1 MPTSQP
7 SVAAFTSPELE
18 ALTPELP
25 GPTDKA
31 AFWLQRDIVRGVF
44 QPDERLKVEQLT
56 KFYKVGH
63 SPIREAILLL
73 SSTGLVVHEH
83 QKGYRVAPVSVA
95 DYIDV
100 VDAYKAV
107 YQLVLFKSVERGDQA
122 WEERVVVMLHRTMK
136 VRKVLPD
143 GDPLA
148 RELWQRA
155 YKALHRELLS
165 GSGSP
170 VLERIFANLG
180 DRAERYLNLYADFE
194 TDRERDHHAEHREI
208 VDALIARDGERLHDL
223 ITHYFAGAQ
232 PMRDIVIQRLEAL
245 EGQRGARRRRAP
257 ATAPKAAAKPVRK
270 AGRGRPRKTA

>member
-1 MPTSQP
+1 MPTSLP
-7 SVAAFTSPELE
+7 SVATFHAPELDALSPEL
-18 ALTPELP
+18 A

-44 QPDERLKVEQLT
+44 QPYERLKVEQLT
-56 KFYKVGH
+56 KFYKLGH

-95 DYIDV
+95 DYLDV
-100 VDAYKAV
+100 LDAYQAI
-107 YQLVLFKSVERGDQA
+107 YHLVLSKSVERGDEA
-122 WEERVVVMLHRTMK
+122 WEERVVVVLHRTMK
-136 VRKVLPD
+136 VRKVMPD

-170 VLERIFANLG
+170 VLQRIYSNLG

-194 TDRERDHHAEHREI
+194 ADRERDHHAEHREI
-208 VDALIARDGERLHDL
+208 VDALIARDGDRLHRL
-223 ITHYFAGAQ
+223 IGTFFAGAQ
-232 PMRDIVIQRLEAL
+232 PMRDIVVQRLEAIEAQNGL
-245 EGQRGARRRRAP
+245 RRRRAAP
-257 ATAPKAAAKPVRK
+257 ARPAVPKPAVKKAKGRK
-270 AGRGRPRKTA
+270 RA

>member
-1 MPTSQP
+1 MPTSLP
-7 SVAAFTSPELE
+7 SVATFEGRELE
-18 ALTPELP
+18 ALSPELA

-44 QPDERLKVEQLT
+44 QPYERLKVEQLT
-56 KFYKVGH
+56 KFYKLGH

-95 DYIDV
+95 DYLDV
-100 VDAYKAV
+100 LDAYQAI
-107 YQLVLFKSVERGDQA
+107 YQMMLSKSVERGDEA
-122 WEERVVVMLHRTMK
+122 WEERVVVVLHRTMK

-170 VLERIFANLG
+170 VLQLIYANLG

-194 TDRERDHHAEHREI
+194 ADRERDHHAEHREI
-208 VDALIARDGERLHDL
+208 VDALIARDVDRLHGL
-223 ITHYFAGAQ
+223 IGTFFAGAQ
-232 PMRDIVIQRLEAL
+232 PMRDIVVQRLEAI
-245 EGQRGARRRRAP
+245 EAQGGGRRRRGAAP
-257 ATAPKAAAKPVRK
+257 AKPAAPKPPAKPKARK
-270 AGRGRPRKTA
+270 RA

>member
-1 MPTSQP
+1 MPTSLP
-7 SVAAFTSPELE
+7 SVATFEGRELE
-18 ALTPELP
+18 ALSPELA

-44 QPDERLKVEQLT
+44 QPYERLKVEQLT
-56 KFYKVGH
+56 KFYKLGH

-95 DYIDV
+95 DYRDV
-100 VDAYKAV
+100 LDAYQAI
-107 YQLVLFKSVERGDQA
+107 YQMVLAKSVERGDEA
-122 WEERVVVMLHRTMK
+122 WEERVVVVLHRTMK

-170 VLERIFANLG
+170 VLQLIYANPG

-194 TDRERDHHAEHREI
+194 ADRERDHHAEHREI
-208 VDALIARDGERLHDL
+208 VDALIARDVDRLHGL
-223 ITHYFAGAQ
+223 IGTFFAGAQ
-232 PMRDIVIQRLEAL
+232 PMRDIVVQRLEAM
-245 EGQRGARRRRAP
+245 EAPGGGRRRRAAVSAKP
-257 ATAPKAAAKPVRK
+257 AAPKPTAKPKTRK
-270 AGRGRPRKTA
+270 RA

>member
-1 MPTSQP
+1 MPTSLP
-7 SVAAFTSPELE
+7 SVSTFDGRELE
-18 ALTPELP
+18 ALSPDLA

-44 QPDERLKVEQLT
+44 APYERLKVEQLT
-56 KFYKVGH
+56 KFYKLGH

-95 DYIDV
+95 DYLDV
-100 VDAYKAV
+100 LDAYQAI
-107 YQLVLFKSVERGDQA
+107 YQMVLAKSVERGDED
-122 WEERVVVMLHRTMK
+122 WEERVVVVLHRTMK
-136 VRKVLPD
+136 VRKVMPD
-143 GDPLA
+143 GDPVA

-170 VLERIFANLG
+170 VLQRIYSNLG

-194 TDRERDHHAEHREI
+194 ADRERDHHAEHREI
-208 VDALIARDGERLHDL
+208 VDALIARDVERLHGL
-223 ITHYFAGAQ
+223 IGTFFAGAQ
-232 PMRDIVIQRLEAL
+232 PMRDIVVQRLEAM
-245 EGQRGARRRRAP
+245 EAQGGARRRRAAAP
-257 ATAPKAAAKPVRK
+257 AEPAAPKPAAKAKARK
-270 AGRGRPRKTA
+270 RA

>member
-1 MPTSQP
+1 MPTSLP
-7 SVAAFTSPELE
+7 SVATFSGPELD
-18 ALTPELP
+18 ALSPDLA
-25 GPTDKA
+25 GPTEQA
-31 AFWLQRDIVRGVF
+31 AFWLERDIVRGVF

-56 KFYKVGH
+56 KFYGLGH

-95 DYIDV
+95 DYMDV
-100 VDAYKAV
+100 LDAYQAI
-107 YQLVLFKSVERGDQA
+107 YRMVLAKSVERGDQA
-122 WEERVVVMLHRTMK
+122 WEERVVVVLHRTMK

-143 GDPLA
+143 GDPVA

-170 VLERIFANLG
+170 VLQQIYANLG

-194 TDRERDHHAEHREI
+194 TDRERDHHAEHRGI
-208 VDALIARDGERLHDL
+208 VDALIARDGERLHGL
-223 ITHYFAGAQ
+223 ISHFFAGAQ
-232 PMRDIVIQRLEAL
+232 PMRDVVIQRLEEL
-245 EGQRGARRRRAP
+245 
-257 ATAPKAAAKPVRK
+257 
-270 AGRGRPRKTA
+270 

>member
-1 MPTSQP
+1 MPESLP
-7 SVAAFTSPELE
+7 SVSTFTLPELE
-18 ALTPELP
+18 ALTPDLP

-44 QPDERLKVEQLT
+44 LPNERLKVEQLT
-56 KFYKVGH
+56 RFYGLGH

-83 QKGYRVAPVSVA
+83 QKGYRVAPTSAA
-95 DYIDV
+95 DYRDV
-100 VDAYKAV
+100 VDAFQAIYQIVLAKA
-107 YQLVLFKSVERGDQA
+107 VERGDEA
-122 WEERVVVMLHRTMK
+122 WEERVVVVLHRTMK

-143 GDPLA
+143 GDPQA

-170 VLERIFANLG
+170 VLEKIYGDLG

-194 TDRERDHHAEHREI
+194 PDRDRDHHAEHREI
-208 VDALIARDGERLHDL
+208 VDALIARDGTRLTGL
-223 ITHYFAGAQ
+223 VSRFFAGAQ
-232 PMRDIVIQRLEAL
+232 PLRENVFKRLEQIADSPDGRRRRTVAAKPPAARAAVKPL
-245 EGQRGARRRRAP
+245 RRTARRRA
-257 ATAPKAAAKPVRK
+257 
-270 AGRGRPRKTA
+270 

>member
-1 MPTSQP
+1 MPTSLP
-7 SVAAFTSPELE
+7 SVSTFDGRELE
-18 ALTPELP
+18 ALSPDLA

-44 QPDERLKVEQLT
+44 QPYERLKVEQLT
-56 KFYKVGH
+56 KFYKLGH

-95 DYIDV
+95 DYLDV
-100 VDAYKAV
+100 LDAYQAI
-107 YQLVLFKSVERGDQA
+107 YQMVLAKSVERGDED
-122 WEERVVVMLHRTMK
+122 WEERVVVVLHRTMK
-136 VRKVLPD
+136 VRKVMPD
-143 GDPLA
+143 GDPVA

-170 VLERIFANLG
+170 VLQRIYSNLG

-194 TDRERDHHAEHREI
+194 ADRERDHHAEHREI
-208 VDALIARDGERLHDL
+208 VDALMDRNAKRLHTLVDRFFV
-223 ITHYFAGAQ
+223 TTQ
-232 PMRDIVIQRLEAL
+232 PVHDSI
-245 EGQRGARRRRAP
+245 
-257 ATAPKAAAKPVRK
+257 KAAL
-270 AGRGRPRKTA
+270 RGLETKGGA

>member
-1 MPTSQP
+1 MPTSLP
-7 SVAAFTSPELE
+7 SVSTFSAPELD
-18 ALTPELP
+18 ALSPDLA

-56 KFYKVGH
+56 KFYKLGH

-95 DYIDV
+95 DYTDV
-100 VDAYKAV
+100 LDAYQAI
-107 YQLVLFKSVERGDQA
+107 YEMVLAKSVQRGDEA
-122 WEERVVVMLHRTMK
+122 WEERVVVVLHRTMK
-136 VRKVLPD
+136 VRKVMPD
-143 GDPLA
+143 GDPVA

-170 VLERIFANLG
+170 VLQRIYSNLG

-194 TDRERDHHAEHREI
+194 ADRDRDHHAEHREI
-208 VDALIARDGERLHDL
+208 VDALIARDGERLHSL
-223 ITHYFAGAQ
+223 ISVFFAGAQ
-232 PMRDIVIQRLEAL
+232 PMRDIVIQRLEEIESRATL
-245 EGQRGARRRRAP
+245 GRRRRTS
-257 ATAPKAAAKPVRK
+257 TAPRPARRAA
-270 AGRGRPRKTA
+270 GRPRKSA

>member
-1 MPTSQP
+1 MPASIP
-7 SVAAFTSPELE
+7 SVASFSAAELDALSPPL
-18 ALTPELP
+18 A
-25 GPTDKA
+25 GPTDQA

-44 QPDERLKVEQLT
+44 APDERLKVEQLT
-56 KFYKVGH
+56 KFYRLGH

-95 DYIDV
+95 DYRDV
-100 VDAYKAV
+100 IDAYQAIYHMVLSKA
-107 YQLVLFKSVERGDQA
+107 VERGDEA

-143 GDPLA
+143 GDPQA

-165 GSGSP
+165 GAGSP
-170 VLERIFANLG
+170 VLQRIFMNLG

-194 TDRERDHHAEHREI
+194 TDRDRDHHSEHREI
-208 VDALIARDGERLHDL
+208 VDALIARNGDRLHEL
-223 ITHYFAGAQ
+223 ISHFFAGAQ
-232 PMRDIVIQRLEAL
+232 PMREVVIRRLEQLQAPVAP
-245 EGQRGARRRRAP
+245 GRQRRP
-257 ATAPKAAAKPVRK
+257 AAAKPTVAAK
-270 AGRGRPRKTA
+270 PAAKRPRPARRRA